1 MIMKKLTVLILICFI
16 LSVVNSAFSQT
27 ISREELIFLTS
38 EWKGERFPDGRPK
51 VSDDLIKRARNLV
64 IEDGWQIL
72 NNEGY
77 TNQFEGNWKMV
88 RDDVPII
95 GRAVTATFMP
105 GRPDIEKNIKERG
118 WKNGFVGNTNSWPIS
133 VLQKGD
139 VYVADCFGK
148 IKGGTMMG
156 DMLATSIYTKTG
168 TGVIFD
174 AAARDLTGISA
185 IEGFNAYVR
194 DFHPSFLT
202 EVVLT
207 GLNTPTRIGGA
218 IVLPGDLVITD
229 REGVLFIPAHMAE
242 KVIATA
248 EFMTARANFSRTML
262 KEGRYSSGQ
271 MDSQWTDEIKE
282 HFIKWLQETPGEIR
296 MTRAQLDE
304 FMSKRT
310 W

>member
-1 MIMKKLTVLILICFI
+1 MKNLAALILLCII
-16 LSVVNSAFSQT
+16 VSSVNSAFSQT
-27 ISREELIFLTS
+27 ISKEELIFLTS

-51 VSDDLIKRARNLV
+51 ISDDLLMRARKLSL
-64 IEDGWQIL
+64 EDAWQIL

-88 RDDVPII
+88 RDDVPIV

-105 GRPDIEKNIKERG
+105 SRPDIEKNIKERG
-118 WKNGFVGNTNSWPIS
+118 WKSGFAGNTNSWPIS

-156 DMLATSIYTKTG
+156 DMLATSIYAKTG
-168 TGVIFD
+168 NGVIFD

-248 EFMTARANFSRTML
+248 EFMSSRANFSRAML
-262 KEGRYSSGQ
+262 REGRYSSGQ
-271 MDSQWTDEIKE
+271 MDSQWTDEIKD
-282 HFIKWLQETPGEIR
+282 HFIKWLQQTPGEIK
-296 MTRAQLDE
+296 MTREQLDV
-304 FMSKRT
+304 FMSKRS

>member
-1 MIMKKLTVLILICFI
+1 MKRFTVLLFLCFI
-16 LSVVNSAFSQT
+16 IGSVNQALSQT
-27 ISREELIFLTS
+27 ISKEELIFLTS

-51 VSDDLIKRARNLV
+51 ISDDLLDRAKKLSL
-64 IEDGWQIL
+64 EDAWQIM

-88 RDDVPII
+88 RNGVPVI

-105 GRPDIEKNIKERG
+105 SRPDIEKNIKERG

-133 VLQKGD
+133 LLQKGD
-139 VYVADCFGK
+139 VYVANCFGK

-156 DMLATSIYTKTG
+156 DMLATSIYSKTG

-174 AAARDLTGISA
+174 AAARDLTGISG

-194 DFHPSFLT
+194 DFHPSFLVD
-202 EVVLT
+202 VVLT
-207 GLNTPTRIGGA
+207 GLNTPTLIGNA
-218 IVLPGDLVITD
+218 IVLPGDLVISD
-229 REGVLFIPAHMAE
+229 DEGVLFIPAHMAE

-248 EFMTARANFSRTML
+248 EFMAARAKFSRQML

-271 MDSQWTDEIKE
+271 MDSQWTDAIKE
-282 HFIKWLQETPGEIR
+282 HFLKWLQETPGETK

>member
-1 MIMKKLTVLILICFI
+1 MKKLTKLIVLCVI
-16 LSVVNSAFSQT
+16 LSSFTRTFSQT
-27 ISREELIFLTS
+27 ISKEELIFLTS

-51 VSDDLIKRARNLV
+51 ISDELLKRARALV
-64 IEDGWQIL
+64 IDDGWQIL

-88 RDDVPII
+88 HPGVPII

-105 GRPDIEKNIKERG
+105 SRPDIEKNIKERG

-133 VLQKGD
+133 ILEKGD

-156 DMLATSIYTKTG
+156 DMLATSIYAKTG

-174 AAARDLTGISA
+174 AASRDLTNITP

-194 DFHPSFLT
+194 DFHPSFLAD
-202 EVVLT
+202 VVLI
-207 GLNTPTRIGGA
+207 GLNTPTRIGEA
-218 IVLPGDLVITD
+218 IVMPGDLVISD
-229 REGVLFIPAHMAE
+229 NEGVLFIPAHMAE
-242 KVIATA
+242 LVIATA
-248 EFMTARANFSRTML
+248 EFMTARANFSRAML
-262 KEGRYSSGQ
+262 IEGKYSSGQ
-271 MDSQWTDEIKE
+271 MDSQWTESIKE
-282 HFIKWLQETPGEIR
+282 HFLKWLQETPGQIK
-296 MTRAQLDE
+296 MTKAQLDE

>member
-1 MIMKKLTVLILICFI
+1 MKNLAVFVLLFFI
-16 LSVVNSAFSQT
+16 ISSINSAFAQT
-27 ISREELIFLTS
+27 ISKEELIFLTS

-51 VSDDLIKRARNLV
+51 ISDDLIIRARKLSM
-64 IEDGWQIL
+64 EDAWQIL

-88 RDDVPII
+88 RNDVPII

-105 GRPDIEKNIKERG
+105 SRPDIEKNIKERG
-118 WKNGFVGNTNSWPIS
+118 LKNGFAGNTNSWPIS

-148 IKGGTMMG
+148 IKGGTMVG
-156 DMLATSIYTKTG
+156 DMLATSIYAKTG

-229 REGVLFIPAHMAE
+229 KEGVLFIPAHMAE
-242 KVIATA
+242 KIIATA
-248 EFMTARANFSRTML
+248 EFMSSRANFSRAML
-262 KEGRYSSGQ
+262 REGRYSSGQ
-271 MDSQWTDEIKE
+271 MDSQWTDEIKD
-282 HFIKWLQETPGEIR
+282 HFIKWLQQTPGEIK

>member
-1 MIMKKLTVLILICFI
+1 MMKNLAVLILIFFI
-16 LSVVNSAFSQT
+16 ISSVNSAFSQT
-27 ISREELIFLTS
+27 ISKEELLFLTS

-51 VSDDLIKRARNLV
+51 ISDDLIQRARKLSL
-64 IEDGWQIL
+64 EDAWQIL

-88 RDDVPII
+88 HDDVPII

-105 GRPDIEKNIKERG
+105 SRPDIEKNIKERG
-118 WKNGFVGNTNSWPIS
+118 WKNGFAGNTNSWPIS

-156 DMLATSIYTKTG
+156 DMLATSIYAKTG
-168 TGVIFD
+168 NGVIFD
-174 AAARDLTGISA
+174 AAARDLTGVSA

-202 EVVLT
+202 EVVLQ

-248 EFMTARANFSRTML
+248 EFMSSRANFSRAML
-262 KEGRYSSGQ
+262 REGRYSSGQ

-282 HFIKWLQETPGEIR
+282 HFLKWLQQTPGENK

-304 FMSKRT
+304 FMSKRS

>member
-1 MIMKKLTVLILICFI
+1 MMKNLAVLILVFFI
-16 LSVVNSAFSQT
+16 ISSVNSAFSQT
-27 ISREELIFLTS
+27 ISKEELIFLTS

-51 VSDDLIKRARNLV
+51 ISDDLIQRARKLSL
-64 IEDGWQIL
+64 EDAWQIL

-77 TNQFEGNWKMV
+77 TNQFDGNWKMV
-88 RDDVPII
+88 HDDVPII

-105 GRPDIEKNIKERG
+105 SRPDIEKNIKERG
-118 WKNGFVGNTNSWPIS
+118 WKNGFAGNTNSWPIS
-133 VLQKGD
+133 ILQKGD
-139 VYVADCFGK
+139 VYVAECFGK
-148 IKGGTMMG
+148 IRGGTMMG
-156 DMLATSIYTKTG
+156 DMLATSIYAKTG
-168 TGVIFD
+168 NGVIFD

-202 EVVLT
+202 EVVLQ

-248 EFMTARANFSRTML
+248 EFMSSRANFSRAML
-262 KEGRYSSGQ
+262 REGRYSSGQ

-282 HFIKWLQETPGEIR
+282 HFIKWLQQTPGENKI
-296 MTRAQLDE
+296 TRAQLDE

>member
-1 MIMKKLTVLILICFI
+1 MKKFVLTVLICLLIGSI
-16 LSVVNSAFSQT
+16 NSVISQV
-27 ISREELIFLTS
+27 ISKEELIFLTS

-51 VSDDLIKRARNLV
+51 ISDDLLRRAKKLG
-64 IEDGWQIL
+64 IEDAWQIL

-88 RDDVPII
+88 RDDIPVI

-105 GRPDIEKNIKERG
+105 SRPDIEKNIKERG

-133 VLQKGD
+133 VLQKDD

-148 IKGGTMMG
+148 IKGGTMIG

-194 DFHPSFLT
+194 DFHPTFLV

-207 GLNTPTRIGGA
+207 GLNTPTRIGEA
-218 IVLPGDLVITD
+218 IVLPGDLVISD

-242 KVIATA
+242 KVILTA
-248 EFMTARANFSRTML
+248 EFMTARAEFSKAML
-262 KEGRYSSGQ
+262 KEERYSSGQ
-271 MDSQWTDEIKE
+271 IDSQWTDEIKD
-282 HFIKWLQETPGEIR
+282 HFLRWLKETNSDVK
-296 MTRAQLDE
+296 MTRTQLDE

>member
-1 MIMKKLTVLILICFI
+1 MKNHAVLILIFFI
-16 LSVVNSAFSQT
+16 ISSINSAFSQT
-27 ISREELIFLTS
+27 ISKEELIFLTS
-38 EWKGERFPDGRPK
+38 EWKGERFSDGRPK
-51 VSDDLIKRARNLV
+51 ISDDLILRARKLSL
-64 IEDGWQIL
+64 EDAWQIL

-77 TNQFEGNWKMV
+77 TNQFDGNWKMV
-88 RDDVPII
+88 HDDVPII

-105 GRPDIEKNIKERG
+105 SRPDIEKNIKERG
-118 WKNGFVGNTNSWPIS
+118 WKNGFAGNTNSWPIS
-133 VLQKGD
+133 ILQKGD
-139 VYVADCFGK
+139 VYVAECFGK

-156 DMLATSIYTKTG
+156 DMLATSIYAKTG
-168 TGVIFD
+168 NGVIFD

-202 EVVLT
+202 EVVLQ

-248 EFMTARANFSRTML
+248 EFMSSRANFSRAML
-262 KEGRYSSGQ
+262 REGRYSSGQ

-282 HFIKWLQETPGEIR
+282 HFIKWLQQTPGENKI
-296 MTRAQLDE
+296 TRAQLDE

>member
-1 MIMKKLTVLILICFI
+1 MKKFALPVLISLLISSFNS
-16 LSVVNSAFSQT
+16 LSAQV
-27 ISREELIFLTS
+27 ISKEELIFLTS

-51 VSDDLIKRARNLV
+51 ISDDLLRRAGKLG
-64 IEDGWQIL
+64 IEDAWQIL

-88 RDDVPII
+88 RDDIPII

-105 GRPDIEKNIKERG
+105 SRPDIEKNIKERG

-133 VLQKGD
+133 ILQKGD

-148 IKGGTMMG
+148 IKGGTMIG
-156 DMLATSIYTKTG
+156 DMLATSIYAKTG

-174 AAARDLTGISA
+174 AAARDLTSISA

-194 DFHPSFLT
+194 DFHPSFLV

-207 GLNTPTRIGGA
+207 GLNTPTRIGEA
-218 IVLPGDLVITD
+218 IVLPGDLVISD

-242 KVIATA
+242 KIILTA
-248 EFMTARANFSRTML
+248 EFMTARAEFSKAML
-262 KEGRYSSGQ
+262 KQGRYSSGQ
-271 MDSQWTDEIKE
+271 VDSQWTDEIKD
-282 HFIKWLQETPGEIR
+282 HFLRWLKETNSDIR
-296 MTRAQLDE
+296 MTREQLDE

>member
-1 MIMKKLTVLILICFI
+1 MKKLSLFFLLCLIIGSI
-16 LSVVNSAFSQT
+16 NSIFSQT
-27 ISREELIFLTS
+27 ISKEELIFLTS

-51 VSDDLIKRARNLV
+51 IPDDLLRRARNLV
-64 IEDGWQIL
+64 IEDAWQIL
-72 NNEGY
+72 SNEGY
-77 TNQFEGNWKMV
+77 INQFEGNWKMV

-105 GRPDIEKNIKERG
+105 SRPDIEKNIKERG

-133 VLQKGD
+133 ILQKGD

-148 IKGGTMMG
+148 IKGGTMIG
-156 DMLATSIYTKTG
+156 DMLATSIYSKTG

-194 DFHPSFLT
+194 DFHPSFLVD
-202 EVVLT
+202 VVLT
-207 GLNTPTRIGGA
+207 GLNTPTRIGDA
-218 IVLPGDLVITD
+218 IVMPGDLVITD
-229 REGVLFIPAHMAE
+229 KEGVLFIPAHMAE

-248 EFMTARANFSRTML
+248 EFMTARANFSRAML

-282 HFIKWLQETPGEIR
+282 HFLKWLRETPGEIK

>member
-1 MIMKKLTVLILICFI
+1 MKNLAALILLSII
-16 LSVVNSAFSQT
+16 LSSVNSAFAQT
-27 ISREELIFLTS
+27 ISKEELIFLTS

-51 VSDDLIKRARNLV
+51 ISDDLITRARKLSL
-64 IEDGWQIL
+64 EDAWQIL

-105 GRPDIEKNIKERG
+105 SRPDIEKNIKERG

-156 DMLATSIYTKTG
+156 DMLATSIYAKTG
-168 TGVIFD
+168 NGVIFD

-218 IVLPGDLVITD
+218 IVMPGDLVITD

-248 EFMTARANFSRTML
+248 EFMSSRANFSRAML
-262 KEGRYSSGQ
+262 REGRYSSGQ
-271 MDSQWTDEIKE
+271 MDSQWTDEIKD
-282 HFIKWLQETPGEIR
+282 HFIKWLQQTPGEIK
-296 MTRAQLDE
+296 MTREQLDV
-304 FMSKRT
+304 FMSKRS

>member
-1 MIMKKLTVLILICFI
+1 MKKLSLFFLLCLIIGSI
-16 LSVVNSAFSQT
+16 NSIFSQT
-27 ISREELIFLTS
+27 ISKEELIFLTS

-51 VSDDLIKRARNLV
+51 IPDDLLRRARNLV
-64 IEDGWQIL
+64 IEDAWQIL
-72 NNEGY
+72 SNEGY
-77 TNQFEGNWKMV
+77 INQFEGNWKMV

-105 GRPDIEKNIKERG
+105 SRPDIEKNIKERG

-133 VLQKGD
+133 ILQKGD

-148 IKGGTMMG
+148 IKGGTMIG
-156 DMLATSIYTKTG
+156 DMLATSIYSKTG

-194 DFHPSFLT
+194 DFHPSFLLD
-202 EVVLT
+202 VVLT
-207 GLNTPTRIGGA
+207 GLNTPTRIGEA
-218 IVLPGDLVITD
+218 IVMPGDLVITD
-229 REGVLFIPAHMAE
+229 KEGVLFIPAHMAE

-248 EFMTARANFSRTML
+248 EFMTARANFSRAML

-282 HFIKWLQETPGEIR
+282 HFLKWLRETPGEIK

>member
-1 MIMKKLTVLILICFI
+1 
-16 LSVVNSAFSQT
+16 
-27 ISREELIFLTS
+27 
-38 EWKGERFPDGRPK
+38 
-51 VSDDLIKRARNLV
+51 
-64 IEDGWQIL
+64 
-72 NNEGY
+72 
-77 TNQFEGNWKMV
+77 
-88 RDDVPII
+88 
-95 GRAVTATFMP
+95 
-105 GRPDIEKNIKERG
+105 
-118 WKNGFVGNTNSWPIS
+118 
-133 VLQKGD
+133 
-139 VYVADCFGK
+139 
-148 IKGGTMMG
+148 MG

-194 DFHPSFLT
+194 DFHPSFLV

-229 REGVLFIPAHMAE
+229 KEGVLFIPAHMAE

-248 EFMTARANFSRTML
+248 EFMTSRASFSRAML
-262 KEGRYSSGQ
+262 REGRYSSGQ
-271 MDSQWTDEIKE
+271 MDSQWTDEIKD
-282 HFIKWLQETPGEIR
+282 HFIKWLQETPGETK

>member
-1 MIMKKLTVLILICFI
+1 MKKLSVLILLCLLINAI
-16 LSVVNSAFSQT
+16 NPASSQT
-27 ISREELIFLTS
+27 ISKEELIFLTS

-51 VSDDLIKRARNLV
+51 LSDDLIRRAKNLV

-72 NNEGY
+72 SNEGY
-77 TNQFEGNWKMV
+77 VNQFEGNWKMV

-105 GRPDIEKNIKERG
+105 SRPDIEKNIKDRG

-156 DMLATSIYTKTG
+156 DMLATSIYAKTG

-194 DFHPSFLT
+194 DFHPSFLVD
-202 EVVLT
+202 VVLT
-207 GLNTPTRIGGA
+207 GLNTPTRIGEA
-218 IVLPGDLVITD
+218 IVLPGDLVVTD
-229 REGVLFIPAHMAE
+229 KEGVLFIPAHLAE

-248 EFMTARANFSRTML
+248 EFMTARASFSRAML

-282 HFIKWLQETPGEIR
+282 HFLKWIMEAPGEIK

>member
-1 MIMKKLTVLILICFI
+1 MMKKFSLCLAL
-16 LSVVNSAFSQT
+16 VVIITFYNSALSQT
-27 ISREELIFLTS
+27 ISKEELIFLTS

-51 VSDDLIKRARNLV
+51 ISDDLLKRAKNLV
-64 IEDGWQIL
+64 IEDAWQIL

-77 TNQFEGNWKMV
+77 INQFEGNWKMV
-88 RDDVPII
+88 RSGVPVI

-105 GRPDIEKNIKERG
+105 TRPDIEKNIKERG
-118 WKNGFVGNTNSWPIS
+118 WKNGFAGNTNSWPIS

-148 IKGGTMMG
+148 IKGGTLMG
-156 DMLATSIYTKTG
+156 DMLATSIYSKTG

-185 IEGFNAYVR
+185 IDGFNAYVR
-194 DFHPSFLT
+194 DFHPSFLVD
-202 EVVLT
+202 VVLT
-207 GLNTPTRIGGA
+207 GLNTPTRIGEA
-218 IVLPGDLVITD
+218 IVMPGDLVISD
-229 REGVLFIPAHMAE
+229 DEGVLFIPAHMAE

-248 EFMTARANFSRTML
+248 EFMTARGAFSKAML
-262 KEGRYSSGQ
+262 KEGRYTSGQ
-271 MDSQWTDEIKE
+271 VDSQWTDEIKE
-282 HFIKWLQETPGEIR
+282 HFLRWLKETNSEIKI
-296 MTRAQLDE
+296 TRAQLDE

>member
-1 MIMKKLTVLILICFI
+1 M
-16 LSVVNSAFSQT
+16 
-27 ISREELIFLTS
+27 
-38 EWKGERFPDGRPK
+38 
-51 VSDDLIKRARNLV
+51 RARKLS
-64 IEDGWQIL
+64 IEDAWQIL

-88 RDDVPII
+88 RDDVPVI

-105 GRPDIEKNIKERG
+105 SRPDIEKNIKERG
-118 WKNGFVGNTNSWPIS
+118 WKNGFAGNTNSWPIS

-156 DMLATSIYTKTG
+156 DMLATSIYAKTG
-168 TGVIFD
+168 HGVIFD

-248 EFMTARANFSRTML
+248 EFMSSRANFSRAML
-262 KEGRYSSGQ
+262 REGRYSSGQ
-271 MDSQWTDEIKE
+271 MDSQWTDEIKD
-282 HFIKWLQETPGEIR
+282 HFIKWLQQTPGEIK

>member
-1 MIMKKLTVLILICFI
+1 MRKLTVLILLCFFI
-16 LSVVNSAFSQT
+16 ISSANRAFSQV
-27 ISREELIFLTS
+27 ISKEELIFLTS

-51 VSDDLIKRARNLV
+51 ISDDLLKRARNLV

-88 RDDVPII
+88 HNDVPVI

-105 GRPDIEKNIKERG
+105 SRPDIEKNIKERG

-156 DMLATSIYTKTG
+156 DMLATSIYAKTG

-174 AAARDLTGISA
+174 AAARDLTGISP

-207 GLNTPTRIGGA
+207 GLNTPTRIGEA

-229 REGVLFIPAHMAE
+229 NEGVLFIPAHMAE
-242 KVIATA
+242 MVINTA
-248 EFMTARANFSRTML
+248 EFMNARARFSRAML

-271 MDSQWTDEIKE
+271 MDSQWTNEIKD
-282 HFIKWLQETPGEIR
+282 HFIKWLQQTPGETK

>member
-1 MIMKKLTVLILICFI
+1 MKKLALFTIFVLLTGISGSLT
-16 LSVVNSAFSQT
+16 AQT
-27 ISREELIFLTS
+27 ISRDELIFLTS
-38 EWKGERFPDGRPK
+38 EWKGERFPDGRPRI
-51 VSDDLIKRARNLV
+51 SDDLIVRARNLS
-64 IEDGWQIL
+64 IEDAWQIL

-77 TNQFEGNWKMV
+77 KNQFEGNWKMIKEN
-88 RDDVPII
+88 VPVI
-95 GRAVTATFMP
+95 GRAVTATFLP
-105 GRPDIEKNIKERG
+105 TRPDLEKNIKERG
-118 WKNGFVGNTNSWPIS
+118 LKNGFVGNTNSWPIS

-139 VYVADCFGK
+139 VYVASCFGK
-148 IKGGTMMG
+148 IKSGTMIG
-156 DMLATSIYTKTG
+156 DMLATSIYSKTG

-174 AAARDLTGISA
+174 AAARDLTGMSA

-207 GLNTPTRIGGA
+207 GLNTPTRIGEA

-242 KVIATA
+242 KVIATS
-248 EFMTARANFSRTML
+248 EFMNARAAFSRAML

-271 MDSQWTDEIKE
+271 MDSQWTDEIKD
-282 HFIKWLQETPGEIR
+282 HFLKWLSETPGSAKI
-296 MTRAQLDE
+296 TRAQLDE